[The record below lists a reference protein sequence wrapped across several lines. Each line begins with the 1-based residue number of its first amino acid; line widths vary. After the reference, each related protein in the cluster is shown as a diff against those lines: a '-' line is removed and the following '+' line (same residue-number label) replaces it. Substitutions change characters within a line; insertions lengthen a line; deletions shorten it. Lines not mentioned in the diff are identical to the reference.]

1 MAVDCLPCAVGNH
14 DGCWK
19 PTTTWDCCC
28 PDMYWNDDG
37 PLTLAAVVSTPDGIT
52 DGRKERGGQL
62 KDADSVRDTESTGR
76 KRAAVM
82 FPIIKGMPCEWQGLK
97 LAGGGVVPITGCLKG
112 TATDI
117 HHGPNKSTLGNYVGN
132 VHRICS
138 SCHNR
143 WHSINDKFY
152 DATRPS
158 GMYWYPIVVDTVYEH
173 LPFLYA
179 TENDQALVA
188 VAWIEKKAEATFRTF
203 MEQETD
209 KLKPLT
215 RPDQAAIL
223 ES

>member
-28 PDMYWNDDG
+28 PDMYWNDDA
-37 PLTLAAVVSTPDGIT
+37 PLTLSAVVSSPDGIT
-52 DGRKERGGQL
+52 DGRKERGGQV

-76 KRAAVM
+76 KRAAIM
-82 FPIIKGMPCEWQGLK
+82 FPITEGMPCEWQGLK

-112 TATDI
+112 AATDI

-132 VHRICS
+132 VHRICA

-143 WHSINDKFY
+143 WHSINDTY
-152 DATRPS
+152 YETPRPA
-158 GMYWYPIVVDTVYEH
+158 GMYWYPRLEFNVYEH

-179 TENDQALVA
+179 TTDDQAAVA
-188 VAWIEKKAEATFRTF
+188 VAWIERNAEDTFRIF
-203 MEQETD
+203 REQEID
-209 KLKPLT
+209 KLKVLT
-215 RPDQAAIL
+215 RLDQAAIL